1 MLAQNLFGEDILPQ
15 IVLALGSALALGT
28 MAALIRPPQQR
39 EEGALE
45 RPPLGRS
52 VIQIVIGLLAAVWA
66 GASLLG

>member
-15 IVLALGSALALGT
+15 IVLALGAALALGT
-28 MAALIRPPQQR
+28 LTALIRPPQQR

-52 VIQIVIGLLAAVWA
+52 VIQIVIGLLAALWA

>member
-28 MAALIRPPQQR
+28 LAAMIRPPQQR
-39 EEGALE
+39 TEGALE

-52 VIQIVIGLLAAVWA
+52 VIQIVIGLVAAIWA

>member
-1 MLAQNLFGEDILPQ
+1 MLAQNLFGENILPQ

-28 MAALIRPPQQR
+28 LAAMIRPPQQSK
-39 EEGALE
+39 EGALE

-52 VIQIVIGLLAAVWA
+52 LIQIVIGLLAAIWA

>member
-28 MAALIRPPQQR
+28 LAALIRPPQQR

-52 VIQIVIGLLAAVWA
+52 VIQIVIGLLAAIWA